1 MQSVRRSAE
10 SAREAEEILLYVSM
24 CEVRA
29 STQHVRV
36 CAAMNYGFRIHPQEG
51 GDCARDVCLFIPF
64 CNTLHIVA

>member
-36 CAAMNYGFRIHPQEG
+36 CAAMN
-51 GDCARDVCLFIPF
+51 
-64 CNTLHIVA
+64 